1 MSLNP
6 AISLLSAIVFSLLL
20 SFSNLEIIFFIPV
33 IFLIFLNHKYILK
46 ILKKLLLLNFFI
58 VFLVLF
64 LYFETDFNQAIN
76 LFFKINLIILF
87 NLLLFSSSNGFDIV
101 KGFMILRFPQKFIS
115 ALYFTVKLIFE
126 LNLELKNIKLSL
138 KARNFK
144 PKTDIFTY
152 KTYGNIFGILFLKMI
167 LKSNSLK
174 ETLLLRGFKNQ
185 IFLNYDS
192 KIYLYDIVLLFL
204 IFFIFVLKVFL

>member
-33 IFLIFLNHKYILK
+33 IFLIFLNLKYILK

-64 LYFETDFNQAIN
+64 FYFETDFNQAIN

-144 PKTDIFTY
+144 PK
-152 KTYGNIFGILFLKMI
+152 
-167 LKSNSLK
+167 
-174 ETLLLRGFKNQ
+174 Q
-185 IFLNYDS
+185 
-192 KIYLYDIVLLFL
+192 IYLL
-204 IFFIFVLKVFL
+204 IKHMEIYLEYYF

>member
-33 IFLIFLNHKYILK
+33 IFLIFLNLKYILK

-64 LYFETDFNQAIN
+64 FYFETDFNQSIN

-115 ALYFTVKLIFE
+115 ALYFTVKLIFK

-144 PKTDIFTY
+144 PKIDIFTY

>member
-1 MSLNP
+1 
-6 AISLLSAIVFSLLL
+6 
-20 SFSNLEIIFFIPV
+20 
-33 IFLIFLNHKYILK
+33 
-46 ILKKLLLLNFFI
+46 
-58 VFLVLF
+58 
-64 LYFETDFNQAIN
+64 
-76 LFFKINLIILF
+76 
-87 NLLLFSSSNGFDIV
+87 
-101 KGFMILRFPQKFIS
+101 MILRFPQKFIS

-204 IFFIFVLKVFL
+204 IFFIFVLKVFLWVAH

>member
-33 IFLIFLNHKYILK
+33 IFLIFLNLKYILK

-64 LYFETDFNQAIN
+64 FYFETDFNQAIN

-101 KGFMILRFPQKFIS
+101 KGFMMLRFPQKFIS

-126 LNLELKNIKLSL
+126 LN
-138 KARNFK
+138 R
-144 PKTDIFTY
+144 
-152 KTYGNIFGILFLKMI
+152 ILMKVFLVYLWRFWMVI
-167 LKSNSLK
+167 L
-174 ETLLLRGFKNQ
+174 G
-185 IFLNYDS
+185 
-192 KIYLYDIVLLFL
+192 IVLTL
-204 IFFIFVLKVFL
+204 IFFFPVYILSFRKEHSKSLAIASSQTSCFCLSFFFIILL

>member
-33 IFLIFLNHKYILK
+33 IFLIFLNLKYFKNLEKTTI
-46 ILKKLLLLNFFI
+46 IKLFYIFFST
-58 VFLVLF
+58 F

-144 PKTDIFTY
+144 AKTDIFTY

>member
-33 IFLIFLNHKYILK
+33 IFLIFLNLKYILK

-64 LYFETDFNQAIN
+64 FYFETDFNQAIN

-138 KARNFK
+138 KVRNFK